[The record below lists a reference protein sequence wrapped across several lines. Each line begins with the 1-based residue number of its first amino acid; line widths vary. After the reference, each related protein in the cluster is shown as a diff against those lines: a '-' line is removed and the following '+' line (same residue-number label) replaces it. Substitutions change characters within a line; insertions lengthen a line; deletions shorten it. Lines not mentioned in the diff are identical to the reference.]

1 MTFTAPDDRY
11 LRRVIGLRIRQLR
24 SQRRLSQ
31 AQLAE
36 VLGYQ
41 QAWVSKVESG
51 AVRLTPSQL
60 RTLCL
65 VLGVSADKLLGM
77 E

>member
-1 MTFTAPDDRY
+1 MFTAPDDRY
-11 LRRVIGLRIRQLR
+11 LRRVIGQRIRQ
-24 SQRRLSQ
+24 RRIDRQLSQ

-41 QAWVSKVESG
+41 QAWVSKVETGSI
-51 AVRLTPSQL
+51 RLTPSQL

-65 VLGVSADKLLGM
+65 VLNVSADALLSLQ
-77 E
+77 